1 MVSLT
6 EFIAEIETDLSNY
19 AETNDIDRI
28 SIKTWV
34 IDRLRKFGK
43 NICDRRE
50 GVFRIENS
58 RVLLPETFKSLHLA
72 LKLEDFDKHTDNIT
86 DPIFFKQYIE
96 NPAIF
101 DDVSGEYIVNYCDTK
116 IITEKLF
123 VNREQ
128 KEYNYL
134 IQPLSLV
141 KGIKGDSIDAQC
153 LNLHPSIRD
162 SYPDKI
168 SITNRTLNT
177 NFRAGKVYIQ
187 YNSLPVNEEGELVIP
202 VISTG
207 DILNYLEN
215 YVKIKIAEN
224 LIVNNKNASGLLQ
237 ILPLWKQQDRQ
248 MYINA
253 KSEANWSGLSPKWH
267 LDYYR
272 QTQKQISRFNL
283 PQRNAK

>member
-34 IDRLRKFGK
+34 ISALRKFGK
-43 NICDRRE
+43 NICDKRE
-50 GVFRIENS
+50 GVFKIENS
-58 RVLLPETFKSLHLA
+58 RILLPETFKSLHLA
-72 LKLEDFDKHTDNIT
+72 LKLEDFTKCNDDIT
-86 DPIFFKQYIE
+86 NPIFFKQYIE
-96 NPAIF
+96 NPAVY
-101 DDVSGEYIVNYCDTK
+101 DAVSGDYIVDYCDTK

-123 VNREQ
+123 VNQEE
-128 KEYNYL
+128 KEYNYY
-134 IQPLSLV
+134 IYPLSLV
-141 KGIKGDSIDAQC
+141 KGIKGDSIDAEC

-162 SYPDKI
+162 SYHDKI
-168 SITNRTLNT
+168 SITNRTLNA
-177 NFRAGKVYIQ
+177 NFREGKVYLQ
-187 YNSLPVNEEGELVIP
+187 YNSLPTNEDGELVIP

-237 ILPLWKQQDRQ
+237 ILPMWKQQDRQ

-253 KSEANWSGLSPKWH
+253 KSEANWSGLSSKWH
-267 LDYYR
+267 LKYYNH
-272 QTQKQISRFNL
+272 TQKQLSRFNL